1 MVGNFRLALRL
12 ARRELRG
19 GLKGFRVFVAC
30 LMLGVATIAAVGSLA
45 TGVTTALVAD
55 ARVLLGGDV
64 ELSFTHREATAAQLR
79 HLRDSGR
86 LSMVAE
92 MRAMARTPS
101 QRTLIEL
108 KAVDDAYP
116 LLGTIGLDG
125 NNENFRDAL
134 IQRDG
139 AWGAI
144 VERATLNRLGVKVG
158 DKINVGDASFAIR
171 AVIGNEPDRSA
182 NVFTLG
188 PRVMVALPALAE
200 TGLVQPGSLVRY
212 QYRLM
217 LNPGTDAAAWIADL
231 KQRFANAGWRIRGV
245 NEAAP
250 GVQRWIDRIALY
262 LTLVGLTALLVGGV
276 GVANAVRSYLEGKRT
291 TIATLKCLGASGALI
306 VQVYLLQIMA
316 LAVLATLL
324 GLVIGACAPAL
335 AAPLLAGRLPVAAQF
350 GIYPA
355 PLLLAAAY
363 GLLTALAFSLWPI
376 ARARE
381 ISPAGLF
388 RDLVAPIRRWP
399 RLTYVALTALS
410 FATLAGLAVAT
421 AIDRPLAW
429 AFVGGSAFTFAL
441 FQAAALGIQRLAR
454 WSSHVRRPE
463 LRLGLANMHRP
474 GSPTASVVMSL
485 GLGLT
490 VLVLI
495 AEVQG
500 SLSRQLREQLP
511 DVAPSFF
518 FIDIQ
523 PDQIADFNAL
533 LRANPKVGEIRE
545 VPALRGRIVKLGGVP
560 VDQVPI
566 TPDAQ
571 WAVGSDRGL
580 TYSPDPPPGS
590 RVIAGQWWPRDYK
603 GPPLVSFDAQIARG
617 MGLGVGDTITLN
629 VLGRDIDATIANL
642 RAIDWTTLGINFTLV
657 FAPGTLESAPQ
668 TFIATAQVAA
678 DAEDE
683 IERAVTDRFANVST
697 IRIKSALA
705 TIDKMLGD
713 IAAAARVTAAVTL
726 LAGTL
731 VLAGAVFASQRR
743 RIYDAVVLKVL
754 GARRRDVVAAFLV
767 EFGLVGAAAAL
778 VASAVGSLAG
788 YLLLNFYMRIEF
800 VFLPGVILATAAG
813 ATLIVIALGL
823 TGTWRA
829 LGQKAA
835 PLLRHP

>member
-1 MVGNFRLALRL
+1 MAGNFRLALRL

-45 TGVTTALVAD
+45 AGVTTALVAD

-64 ELSFTHREATAAQLR
+64 ELSFTHREATAEQMR

-86 LSMVAE
+86 LSSVAE

-125 NNENFRDAL
+125 TNENFRDAL
-134 IQRDG
+134 AQRHG

-144 VERATLNRLGVKVG
+144 VERATLNRLGLKIGDRVSVG
-158 DKINVGDASFAIR
+158 DVSFAIR
-171 AVIGNEPDRSA
+171 AVITNEPDRSA

-188 PRVMVALPALAE
+188 PRVMVAFPALAE
-200 TGLVQPGSLVRY
+200 TGLIQPGSLVRY

-306 VQVYLLQIMA
+306 VQVYLMQIMA

-335 AAPLLAGRLPVAAQF
+335 AAPLLAGQLPVAAQF

-388 RDLVAPIRRWP
+388 RDLVAPTRRWP
-399 RLTYVALTALS
+399 RLTYVTLTALS

-441 FQAAALGIQRLAR
+441 FQAAAWGIQRLAR

-545 VPALRGRIVKLGGVP
+545 VPALRGRIVKLAGVP
-560 VDQVPI
+560 VEQVPI

-617 MGLGVGDTITLN
+617 MGLGVGDTITIN

-683 IERAVTDRFANVST
+683 VERAVTDRFANVST

-731 VLAGAVFASQRR
+731 VLTGAVFASQRR

>member
-1 MVGNFRLALRL
+1 MTGNFRLALRL

-45 TGVTTALVAD
+45 AGVTTALVAD

-64 ELSFTHREATAAQLR
+64 ELSFTHREATAEQMR

-92 MRAMARTPS
+92 MRAMARTPG

-116 LLGTIGLDG
+116 LLGTIGLDST
-125 NNENFRDAL
+125 NENFRAAL
-134 IQRDG
+134 ARRDG

-144 VERATLNRLGVKVG
+144 VERATLNRLGIKVG

-171 AVIGNEPDRSA
+171 AVIANEPDRSA

-200 TGLVQPGSLVRY
+200 TGLIQPGSLVRY

-217 LNPGTDAAAWIADL
+217 LNPGTDPAAWIADL

-245 NEAAP
+245 SEAAP

-276 GVANAVRSYLEGKRT
+276 GVANAVRSYLEGKRA
-291 TIATLKCLGASGALI
+291 TIATLKCLGASGTLI

-316 LAVLATLL
+316 LAVLATML
-324 GLVIGACAPAL
+324 GLIVGACAPAL
-335 AAPLLAGRLPVAAQF
+335 AAPLLAGQLPVAAQF

-388 RDLVAPIRRWP
+388 RDLVAPTRRWP

-463 LRLGLANMHRP
+463 IRLGLANMHRP

-511 DVAPSFF
+511 ELAPSFF

-545 VPALRGRIVKLGGVP
+545 VPALRGRIVKLAGVP
-560 VDQVPI
+560 VEQVPI

-590 RVIAGQWWPRDYK
+590 RIIAGQWWPRDYK

-683 IERAVTDRFANVST
+683 VERAVTDRFANVST

-713 IAAAARVTAAVTL
+713 IAAAARVTAVVTL

-767 EFGLVGAAAAL
+767 EFGCVGAAAAL